1 MKQNYAIIGLGRF
14 GGSICRTLIESGQE
28 VLAIDSNEDR
38 VNEYMNIATH
48 AVVGNAQ
55 DEMTLRSLGIRNF
68 DHVIVA
74 IGEDIQASILVTL
87 MVKEMGVPN
96 VLAKAQNEYHARVL
110 EKLGADRVVHPERD
124 MGIRIAHNLV
134 SKNIL
139 DYIELSDEFSLAE
152 IRVSNPRFFNRS
164 LLDLN
169 FRQKYGLTVVAGDS
183 QPLCAKRALKDC
195 WKKQNHRRGRWYAGS
210 LEHVLKERLWDTG
223 KPLQF
228 PRGAGQDE
236 RIIKRRLVSCPGG
249 MLWYA
254 NAVGMGRIAFPF
266 VYVPCYAPHR
276 HIGKSDRIRECF
288 VNSRGSGMAL
298 LRHAASFGTKKTT
311 SRAGGS
317 QKP

>member
-28 VLAIDSNEDR
+28 VLAIDSSEDR

-110 EKLGADRVVHPERD
+110 EKIGADRVVHPERD
-124 MGIRIAHNLV
+124 MGVRIAHNLV

-139 DYIELSDEFSLAE
+139 DYVELSDDYSLAE
-152 IRVSNPRFFNRS
+152 IRVTNPKFYDKTLAN
-164 LLDLN
+164 LN
-169 FRQKYGLTVVAGDS
+169 FRQNFGLTVVGI
-183 QPLCAKRALKDC
+183 
-195 WKKQNHRRGRWYAGS
+195 RRVNGKVVVSPTAD
-210 LEHVLKERLWDTG
+210 EIVLKNDNL
-223 KPLQF
+223 
-228 PRGAGQDE
+228 
-236 RIIKRRLVSCPGG
+236 LV
-249 MLWYA
+249 
-254 NAVGMGRIAFPF
+254 
-266 VYVPCYAPHR
+266 
-276 HIGKSDRIRECF
+276 IGKTDDVDILDEKM
-288 VNSRGSGMAL
+288 ND
-298 LRHAASFGTKKTT
+298 
-311 SRAGGS
+311 
-317 QKP
+317 